1 MARELYNWDKSR
13 GYLKLAMAN
22 VIKKHNEIN
31 PIIIEEVVAEYDTLQ
46 TMYGKESIE
55 GLANRIMK
63 QLRKQ
68 HFYFFNTYS

>member
-1 MARELYNWDKSR
+1 MARELYNWDQSR

-22 VIKKHNEIN
+22 VLKKHNEIE
-31 PIIIEEVVAEYDTLQ
+31 PKIIEEVVAEYDTLQ

-63 QLRKQ
+63 QLRK
-68 HFYFFNTYS
+68 

>member
-1 MARELYNWDKSR
+1 MARELYNWDQSR

-22 VIKKHNEIN
+22 VIKRHNEID
-31 PIIIEEVVAEYDTLQ
+31 PKIIEEVVAEYDTLQ

-63 QLRKQ
+63 QLRK
-68 HFYFFNTYS
+68 

>member
-1 MARELYNWDKSR
+1 MARELYNWDQSR

-22 VIKKHNEIN
+22 VIKKHNEIE
-31 PIIIEEVVAEYDTLQ
+31 PKIIEEVVAEYDTLQ

-63 QLRKQ
+63 QLRK
-68 HFYFFNTYS
+68 

>member
-1 MARELYNWDKSR
+1 MARELYNWDQSR

-22 VIKKHNEIN
+22 VLKKHNEIN

-63 QLRKQ
+63 QLRK
-68 HFYFFNTYS
+68 

>member
-1 MARELYNWDKSR
+1 MARELYNWNQSR

-22 VIKKHNEIN
+22 VLKKHNEID
-31 PIIIEEVVAEYDTLQ
+31 PKIIEEVVAEYDTLQ

-63 QLRKQ
+63 QLRK
-68 HFYFFNTYS
+68 

>member
-1 MARELYNWDKSR
+1 MARELYNWDQSR

-31 PIIIEEVVAEYDTLQ
+31 PKIIEEVVAEYDTLQ

-63 QLRKQ
+63 QLRK
-68 HFYFFNTYS
+68 

>member
-1 MARELYNWDKSR
+1 MARELYNWDQSR

-22 VIKKHNEIN
+22 VLKKHNEIN

-55 GLANRIMK
+55 GFANRIMK
-63 QLRKQ
+63 QLIK
-68 HFYFFNTYS
+68 

>member
-63 QLRKQ
+63 QLRK
-68 HFYFFNTYS
+68 

>member
-1 MARELYNWDKSR
+1 MARELYNWDQSR

-22 VIKKHNEIN
+22 VIKKHNEIDLK
-31 PIIIEEVVAEYDTLQ
+31 IIEEVVAEYDTLQ

-63 QLRKQ
+63 QLRK
-68 HFYFFNTYS
+68 

>member
-1 MARELYNWDKSR
+1 MARELYNWDQSR

-22 VIKKHNEIN
+22 VIKKHNEID
-31 PIIIEEVVAEYDTLQ
+31 PKIIEEVVAEYDTLQ

-63 QLRKQ
+63 QLRK
-68 HFYFFNTYS
+68 